1 MCRDLKK
8 RCNVNENHEIFNSLT
23 SRQGGNITRLE
34 VLQNLQYASHSI
46 YMGIEPN
53 QYIECPRICSF
64 KWKSAFGCELIICM
78 IFFLNK
84 KLFFL
89 FEISSSMGND
99 TIKKT
104 S

>member
-8 RCNVNENHEIFNSLT
+8 RYNVNENHEIFNSLT

-64 KWKSAFGCELIICM
+64 KWKSAFGCELIIF
-78 IFFLNK
+78 IYIYFLNK
-84 KLFFL
+84 SALAK
-89 FEISSSMGND
+89 
-99 TIKKT
+99 
-104 S
+104 